1 MIVAALVAASFIVG
15 LVRPWDWLAPS
26 PSSSPSTA
34 PVVQATTEPTGP
46 GSQSD
51 ALPSAASSPD
61 AFVEPTCAYPSS
73 WRIATISDW
82 VGHRARTWQA
92 AEVAAGATGPTDPSL
107 HVEPVISTEV
117 LALGWCA
124 PVSGPERP
132 PRTATGTLY
141 RIVDGVAE
149 EVPYRRLEPAGRNA
163 LGELW
168 VPGAADALGDGTG
181 TTTMPWNPG
190 RYVIRIADPAGT
202 YVRWLALEVATAPIP
217 PATPAPPPSSPTPG
231 PS

>member
-26 PSSSPSTA
+26 PTSLLPAASAA
-34 PVVQATTEPTGP
+34 PAATGPTGP
-46 GSQSD
+46 GSSSE
-51 ALPSAASSPD
+51 ALPPAASSPQ

-92 AEVAAGATGPTDPSL
+92 AEAAGTATGPADPSL

-117 LALGWCA
+117 IALGWCA

-132 PRTATGTLY
+132 PRSATGTLY
-141 RIVDGVAE
+141 RVRDGVARE
-149 EVPYRRLEPAGRNA
+149 IGHHRVEPAGPNA

-168 VPGAADALGDGTG
+168 VPDVAGADGAVAA
-181 TTTMPWNPG
+181 WSPG
-190 RYVIRIADPAGT
+190 RYVIRLADPSGD
-202 YVRWLALEVATAPIP
+202 YVRWLAVDVAPVPVPGAS
-217 PATPAPPPSSPTPG
+217 ASPAPFPLPP
-231 PS
+231 